1 MKNTTLFLLCSLIS
15 AIIYC
20 GCEMNND
27 FIPNTNYSGFP
38 QRQSGRG
45 SSNNND
51 DPKIIN
57 VNDSNTT
64 VSTYNETSDFKNYPN
79 AYEAKILGRDSI
91 VEKKND
97 TTFINLGYLWKFKGD
112 NTATYLDTLIQLE
125 PTDTILIVYTDI
137 MSYKT
142 TNLSENDFKFV
153 KTNKMMVLYKYKIT
167 EEVQIKFTNCYGPD
181 NRITIRYKKN

>member
-15 AIIYC
+15 TIIYC
-20 GCEMNND
+20 GCK
-27 FIPNTNYSGFP
+27 I
-38 QRQSGRG
+38 
-45 SSNNND
+45 NND

-57 VNDSNTT
+57 VNVSNNIE
-64 VSTYNETSDFKNYPN
+64 STYIETSDFKNYPN
-79 AYEAKILGRDSI
+79 AYESKILGRDSI

-97 TTFINLGYLWKFKGD
+97 TTFINLGYLWKFKGN

-125 PTDTILIVYTDI
+125 PTDTILIVHTDI

-153 KTNKMMVLYKYKIT
+153 KTNKMMVLRKT

-181 NRITIRYKKN
+181 NRITIRY

>member
-1 MKNTTLFLLCSLIS
+1 MKNKNLFLLYSLIS

-27 FIPNTNYSGFP
+27 IIPNTNYCGVS
-38 QRQSGRG
+38 QSQSGRG

-57 VNDSNTT
+57 VNDSNNIE
-64 VSTYNETSDFKNYPN
+64 STYTETSDFKNYPN

-125 PTDTILIVYTDI
+125 PKDTILIVHADI
-137 MSYKT
+137 ISYEITKPPE
-142 TNLSENDFKFV
+142 SDFKVV
-153 KTNKMMVLYKYKIT
+153 KTNKMMVLHKP
-167 EEVQIKFTNCYGPD
+167 EDVQIKFTNCYGPD
-181 NRITIRYKKN
+181 NRITIRY

>member
-1 MKNTTLFLLCSLIS
+1 MKNTTFFLLCSLIS

-27 FIPNTNYSGFP
+27 IIPNTKYCGFP
-38 QRQSGRG
+38 QRQSGIG

-51 DPKIIN
+51 DPK
-57 VNDSNTT
+57 NDSNNIE
-64 VSTYNETSDFKNYPN
+64 STYIETSDFKNYPN

-97 TTFINLGYLWKFKGD
+97 TAFINLGYLWKFKGD

-125 PTDTILIVYTDI
+125 PTDTILIVNTDI
-137 MSYKT
+137 MVYKT
-142 TNLSENDFKFV
+142 TNLSESDFKVV
-153 KTNKMMVLYKYKIT
+153 KTNKMMVLHKT

-181 NRITIRYKKN
+181 NRITIRY

>member
-1 MKNTTLFLLCSLIS
+1 LFLLCSLIS
-15 AIIYC
+15 TIIHC
-20 GCEMNND
+20 GCKINND
-27 FIPNTNYSGFP
+27 LIPNSNYCVVTK
-38 QRQSGRG
+38 RQSGSG
-45 SSNNND
+45 SLNNND

-57 VNDSNTT
+57 VNVSNNIE
-64 VSTYNETSDFKNYPN
+64 STYIETSDFKNYPN
-79 AYEAKILGRDSI
+79 AYESKILGRDSI

-97 TTFINLGYLWKFKGD
+97 TTFINLGYLWKFKGN

-125 PTDTILIVYTDI
+125 PTDTILIVHTDI

-153 KTNKMMVLYKYKIT
+153 KTNKMMVLRKT

-181 NRITIRYKKN
+181 NRITIRY

>member
-1 MKNTTLFLLCSLIS
+1 MKNKNLFLLYSLII

-27 FIPNTNYSGFP
+27 IIPNTNYCGVS
-38 QRQSGRG
+38 QIQSGRG

-57 VNDSNTT
+57 VNDSNNIE
-64 VSTYNETSDFKNYPN
+64 STYIETSDFKNYPN

-125 PTDTILIVYTDI
+125 PKDTILIVYTDI

-142 TNLSENDFKFV
+142 TNLSESDFKV
-153 KTNKMMVLYKYKIT
+153 IKTNKMMVLHKT
-167 EEVQIKFTNCYGPD
+167 EKVQIKFTNCYGPD
-181 NRITIRYKKN
+181 NRITIRY

>member
-1 MKNTTLFLLCSLIS
+1 MKNTTFFLLCSLIS

-27 FIPNTNYSGFP
+27 IIPNTNYCGVYP
-38 QRQSGRG
+38 KQSGRG

-57 VNDSNTT
+57 VNDSNNIE
-64 VSTYNETSDFKNYPN
+64 STYIETSDFKNYPN

-97 TTFINLGYLWKFKGD
+97 TAFINLGYLWKFKGE

-142 TNLSENDFKFV
+142 TNLSESDFKVV
-153 KTNKMMVLYKYKIT
+153 KTNKMMVLHKP
-167 EEVQIKFTNCYGPD
+167 EDVQIKFTNCYGPD

>member
-1 MKNTTLFLLCSLIS
+1 MKNTTFFLLCSLIS
-15 AIIYC
+15 TIIYC

-27 FIPNTNYSGFP
+27 IIPNTNYCGSV
-38 QRQSGRG
+38 RQGNNP

-57 VNDSNTT
+57 VNDSNNIE
-64 VSTYNETSDFKNYPN
+64 STYIETSDFKNYPN

-125 PTDTILIVYTDI
+125 PTDTILIVHADI
-137 MSYKT
+137 ISYEITKPPE
-142 TNLSENDFKFV
+142 SDFKVV
-153 KTNKMMVLYKYKIT
+153 KTNKMMVLHKT

-181 NRITIRYKKN
+181 NRITIRY

>member
-1 MKNTTLFLLCSLIS
+1 MKNTTFFLLCSLIS

-27 FIPNTNYSGFP
+27 IFPNTNYCGVS

-51 DPKIIN
+51 PKIIN
-57 VNDSNTT
+57 VNDSNNIE
-64 VSTYNETSDFKNYPN
+64 STYIETSDFKNYPN

-97 TTFINLGYLWKFKGD
+97 TAFINLGYLWKFKGD

-125 PTDTILIVYTDI
+125 PTDTILIVHTDI
-137 MSYKT
+137 ISYKT
-142 TNLSENDFKFV
+142 TNLSESDFKVV
-153 KTNKMMVLYKYKIT
+153 KTNKMMVLHKT
-167 EEVQIKFTNCYGPD
+167 EDVQIKFTNCYGPD
-181 NRITIRYKKN
+181 NRITIIY

>member
-1 MKNTTLFLLCSLIS
+1 MKNTTFFLLCSLIS

-27 FIPNTNYSGFP
+27 IIPNTNYCGFP
-38 QRQSGRG
+38 QKQSGRG

-51 DPKIIN
+51 DQK
-57 VNDSNTT
+57 NDSNNIE
-64 VSTYNETSDFKNYPN
+64 STYIETSDFKNYPN

-125 PTDTILIVYTDI
+125 PTDTILIVHADI
-137 MSYKT
+137 ISYKT
-142 TNLSENDFKFV
+142 TNLLENEFKVV
-153 KTNKMMVLYKYKIT
+153 KTNKMMVLHKT
-167 EEVQIKFTNCYGPD
+167 DSVQIKFTNCYGPD
-181 NRITIRYKKN
+181 NRITIRY

>member
-1 MKNTTLFLLCSLIS
+1 MKNTTFFLLCALIS

-20 GCEMNND
+20 GV
-27 FIPNTNYSGFP
+27 S

-57 VNDSNTT
+57 VNDSNNIE
-64 VSTYNETSDFKNYPN
+64 STYIETSDFKNYPN

-125 PTDTILIVYTDI
+125 PTDTILIVHADI
-137 MSYKT
+137 ISYKT
-142 TNLSENDFKFV
+142 TNLSESDFKVV
-153 KTNKMMVLYKYKIT
+153 KTNKMMVLHKT
-167 EEVQIKFTNCYGPD
+167 EDVQIKFTNCYGPD

>member
-1 MKNTTLFLLCSLIS
+1 MKNTTFFLLCSLIS

-27 FIPNTNYSGFP
+27 IIPNTIYCGGS
-38 QRQSGRG
+38 QIQSGRG

-51 DPKIIN
+51 
-57 VNDSNTT
+57 SNNIE
-64 VSTYNETSDFKNYPN
+64 STYIETSDFKNYPN

-97 TTFINLGYLWKFKGD
+97 TAFINLGYLWKFKGE

-125 PTDTILIVYTDI
+125 PTDTILIVHADI
-137 MSYKT
+137 ISYEITKPPE
-142 TNLSENDFKFV
+142 SDFKVV
-153 KTNKMMVLYKYKIT
+153 KTNKMMVLHKP
-167 EEVQIKFTNCYGPD
+167 EDVQIKFTNCYGPD

>member
-15 AIIYC
+15 TIIYC
-20 GCEMNND
+20 GCQINND
-27 FIPNTNYSGFP
+27 LIPNSNYCGVDK
-38 QRQSGRG
+38 RQSGRG

-51 DPKIIN
+51 DQKIIN

-64 VSTYNETSDFKNYPN
+64 VSMYVDTSDFKNYPN
-79 AYEAKILGRDSI
+79 AYESKILGRDSI

-97 TTFINLGYLWKFKGD
+97 TTFINLGYLWKFKGN

-125 PTDTILIVYTDI
+125 PTDTILIVHTDI

-153 KTNKMMVLYKYKIT
+153 KTNKMMVLRKT

-181 NRITIRYKKN
+181 NRITIRY

>member
-1 MKNTTLFLLCSLIS
+1 MKNKNLFLLYSLIS

-27 FIPNTNYSGFP
+27 IIPNTNYCGVS

-45 SSNNND
+45 SSNNNNNYNND
-51 DPKIIN
+51 DP
-57 VNDSNTT
+57 VNDSNNIE
-64 VSTYNETSDFKNYPN
+64 SMYIETSDFKNYPN
-79 AYEAKILGRDSI
+79 AYEAKILGCDSI

-97 TTFINLGYLWKFKGD
+97 TTFINLGYLWKFKGN
-112 NTATYLDTLIQLE
+112 NTVTYLDTLIQLE
-125 PTDTILIVYTDI
+125 PTDTILIVHTDI

-153 KTNKMMVLYKYKIT
+153 KTNKMMVLRKT

-181 NRITIRYKKN
+181 NRITIRY